1 MAELSAWHA
10 CGICNEAAVLK
21 VVHSIVPVLGESS
34 ILPIRL
40 VLEHDLGIIPGN
52 LALSPVL

>member
-10 CGICNEAAVLK
+10 CGICNESAVLK
-21 VVHSIVPVLGESS
+21 VAHSIVPVLGESS
-34 ILPIRL
+34 ILLIRL
-40 VLEHDLGIIPGN
+40 VLAHDLGIIPEN